1 MVGIICQALPGGAG
15 CPFICKMLS
24 TFQDPWA
31 VYIVLERGASD
42 LFRILSNRGLL
53 SVVGT
58 DG

>member
-1 MVGIICQALPGGAG
+1 
-15 CPFICKMLS
+15 MLS